1 MVQPEMFPHLD
12 LDAGH
17 VETIHIPRVP
27 LARSISVFVWF
38 MNQTYRNS
46 SLRSGDSSVGVSLIR
61 DPIHDDID
69 LLCFSIQVLLRARQ
83 EILTAVRC
91 GREVEF
97 GIDWRRR
104 ILAR

>member
-1 MVQPEMFPHLD
+1 MVQSEMFPHLD
-12 LDAGH
+12 LDTRH
-17 VETIHIPRVP
+17 VKSIHIPRVP
-27 LARSISVFVWF
+27 LARRITVFVWF
-38 MNQTYRNS
+38 VNQTYRNS
-46 SLRSGDSSVGVSLIR
+46 SLGGCDGSVGVSLIR

-83 EILTAVRC
+83 EILTAVWCR
-91 GREVEF
+91 REVEF